1 MLDIEIGAQETQID
15 PANSSALKIPA
26 GLSLELFEIISG
38 RQKPGDWGLQN
49 GLTTLE

>member
-26 GLSLELFEIISG
+26 GLSLELFGLFQAAKSQEIG
-38 RQKPGDWGLQN
+38 GFKMG
-49 GLTTLE
+49 